1 MTQMMIDR
9 VTSITLHA
17 NVVRIECIAVGAE
30 NKEHPAGTILI
41 PGLEVGQVI
50 QTLVTG
56 LQEMQ
61 KQLRERGE
69 AAAAAAAA
77 GPSAPA

>member
-1 MTQMMIDR
+1 MTQMLIDR

-17 NVVRIECIAVGAE
+17 NVVRIQCIAIGAD
-30 NKEHPAGTILI
+30 NKEEPAGTILI
-41 PGLEVGQVI
+41 PGNEVGQMM
-50 QTLVTG
+50 QTLAAG

-69 AAAAAAAA
+69 AAAAAA
-77 GPSAPA
+77 GPSGTA